1 MSKNVLKASLLF
13 LWLWLPSLAVL
24 ATDHLQTA
32 ADVVAL
38 LCFSAFVL
46 AWALVLAARPRYA
59 FLLLTPLALLVGP
72 YCFLTLMYH
81 SVPGDALLQSA
92 LRTPW
97 IQVREVLLSFGWVVW
112 LAPATALAYAA
123 LAWSL
128 PHGWRLA
135 WETRKRLLAGLL
147 VFAMLAFCTRTF
159 LPHAL
164 RLPPFFEY
172 ATASLAFP
180 SNLVLSASRVLHLSQ
195 RGSDFASVGG
205 RYKDGEAPLLVLL
218 VIGESLRVDHLGLNG
233 YARNTT
239 PGLAALGPELLCFR
253 DAVSV
258 ANWTGMAVPTMV
270 SHPVG
275 AKRASIVQTFH
286 EAGFSTAWL
295 SNHEPDAIS
304 SKADVAE
311 HATGTQD
318 YHLRTDAM
326 LLPLLDSFLH
336 QAGPRQF
343 AVLHTFGSHI
353 AYDER
358 YGADSRVFRPTMSDL
373 GIGAPRVQDKAAT
386 VNSYDNTVVETDKL
400 LVRVIDMLRKEQRPA
415 VMLFAS
421 DHGENLFDDER
432 GLFMHTQSPPT
443 RYDLRVPVFA
453 WMNAAYRQRFPE
465 RAAGLHANLASPI
478 SHNDVFPTLLD
489 LGSVAWRGEA
499 PGASFAGRD
508 FKPQRRMVYI
518 NYQDLTDFANI
529 K

>member
-1 MSKNVLKASLLF
+1 VA
-13 LWLWLPSLAVL
+13 
-24 ATDHLQTA
+24 
-32 ADVVAL
+32 AL

-46 AWALVLAARPRYA
+46 AWPFVLLPHPRLA
-59 FLLLTPLALLVGP
+59 FLLLTPLALLAGP

-97 IQVREVLLSFGWVVW
+97 IQTREVLLSFGWIIW
-112 LAPATALAYAA
+112 LAPAAALAYAA

-128 PHGWRLA
+128 PRGWRLP
-135 WETRKRLLAGLL
+135 WESRKRALAGLL
-147 VFAMLAFCTRTF
+147 MFAMLAFGTRTF

-172 ATASLAFP
+172 STASLAFP
-180 SNLVLSASRVLHLSQ
+180 SNLVLSASRVMHQSE
-195 RGSDFASVGG
+195 RWSDFASVQG
-205 RYKDGEAPLLVLL
+205 RYQDGNAPLLVVL

-233 YARNTT
+233 YGRNTT
-239 PGLAALGPELLCFR
+239 PGLQALGKELLFFR

-270 SHPVG
+270 SHPAG
-275 AKRASIVQTFH
+275 GKRASIVQTFH

-343 AVLHTFGSHI
+343 VVLHTFGSHI

-358 YGADSRVFRPTMSDL
+358 YGADSRIFRPTMSDL
-373 GIGAPRVQDKAAT
+373 GIGAPRVHDKAAT
-386 VNSYDNTVVETDKL
+386 INSYDNTVVETDKL
-400 LVRVIDMLRKEQRPA
+400 LVRVIGMLRKEQRPA
-415 VMLFAS
+415 IMLFAS

-453 WMNAAYRQRFPE
+453 WMNEAYRQRFPG
-465 RAAGLHANLASPI
+465 RAAGLQANLGQPI
-478 SHNDVFPTLLD
+478 SHNDIFPTLLE
-489 LGSVAWRGEA
+489 LGSVAWSGA
-499 PGASFAGRD
+499 TASASFASPAY
-508 FKPQRRMVYI
+508 KPRRRMVYI
-518 NYQDLTDFANI
+518 NYQDLSDFANI